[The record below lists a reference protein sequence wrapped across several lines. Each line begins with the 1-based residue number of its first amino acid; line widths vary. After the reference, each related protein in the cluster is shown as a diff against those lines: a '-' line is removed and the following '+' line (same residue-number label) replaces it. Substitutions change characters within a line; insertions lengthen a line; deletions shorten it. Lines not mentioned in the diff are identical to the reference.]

1 MQDQD
6 QDLLVHQ
13 DQDQDQGLAQELPGT
28 FRELPV
34 GSFCCIIGTLGER
47 RANQDKEK
55 LKENKGLWTK
65 LDWERRM
72 GFPVWGKT
80 LNTLIFLFLLYW
92 GLLEELMNPGYP
104 GDRQKDQIEMETKI
118 I

>member
-1 MQDQD
+1 MRLDKLFFETPWSWSCFEARPGLKQDQD

-55 LKENKGLWTK
+55 LKENKGL
-65 LDWERRM
+65 
-72 GFPVWGKT
+72 
-80 LNTLIFLFLLYW
+80 
-92 GLLEELMNPGYP
+92 
-104 GDRQKDQIEMETKI
+104 
-118 I
+118 